1 MTTVPLTLEEIF
13 HLAKKTL
20 IANGCDE
27 ETADTLSTLIKN
39 AERDGSLSHGL
50 FRMPAYVSG
59 LKSGKINGK
68 GKPEIKK
75 ISIAY

>member
-27 ETADTLSTLIKN
+27 ETADTCLLYTSD
-39 AERDGSLSHGL
+39 AADD
-50 FRMPAYVSG
+50 A
-59 LKSGKINGK
+59 
-68 GKPEIKK
+68 
-75 ISIAY
+75 

>member
-1 MTTVPLTLEEIF
+1 MATVPLSLEEIF

-27 ETADTLSTLIKN
+27 ETSDTLSTLIKN

-50 FRMPAYVSG
+50 FRLPCLLYTSPSPRDRQKSRMPSSA
-59 LKSGKINGK
+59 
-68 GKPEIKK
+68 
-75 ISIAY
+75 

>member
-1 MTTVPLTLEEIF
+1 MATVPLSLEEIF
-13 HLAKKTL
+13 YLAKKTL

-50 FRMPAYVSG
+50 FLS
-59 LKSGKINGK
+59 LIH
-68 GKPEIKK
+68 I
-75 ISIAY
+75 